1 MAAVR
6 LSAPTRSDPGID
18 YVGNDARKALT
29 ARAYDE
35 ATDGACPFIGRSG
48 GNGESI

>member
-6 LSAPTRSDPGID
+6 QSAPTRSDPGID
-18 YVGNDARKALT
+18 YVGNDTRKALT

-35 ATDGACPFIGRSG
+35 ATEGACPFIGRSG
-48 GNGESI
+48 GNGLGI